1 MKFDMDITY
10 CMKIMCAKQKL
21 KCHSLARVIA
31 NSPMWTEFHDE
42 RWQ

>member
-1 MKFDMDITY
+1 MKFGMDITY
-10 CMKIMCAKQKL
+10 YQIQKL